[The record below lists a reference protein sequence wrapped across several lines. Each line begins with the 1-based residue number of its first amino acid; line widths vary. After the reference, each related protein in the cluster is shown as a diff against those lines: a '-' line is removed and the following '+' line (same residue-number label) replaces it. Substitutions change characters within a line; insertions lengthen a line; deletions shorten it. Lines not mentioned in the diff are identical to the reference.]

1 MNTTTTVFPTVMEIN
16 GDAYDAKLEASCIMA
31 EDYSRDHLNYE
42 TFGSD
47 AEEVDAW

>member
-1 MNTTTTVFPTVMEIN
+1 MNTTTVFPPLMEIN
-16 GDAYDAKLEASCIMA
+16 GDAYDAKLAAFCVIP